1 MATYVT
7 SDAHGHLRAL
17 DRALELAQPSA
28 EDRIVVLGDMVD
40 RGPDP
45 VGVLELVRS
54 LPGAHVL
61 LGNHERML
69 LDTIAADNET
79 DTLMWHMN
87 GGYTT
92 AEGLDALPQERYIDL
107 VEWIA
112 GLPAYHVVSVPDL
125 RLSAPVG
132 AERAYVLCH
141 AGIDAPRLRARL
153 GSAGVEPDAAGG
165 FGQASVGAL
174 ASAMANQSLEDLLWI
189 REPFWSAPTGLV
201 GLDGAGPIVVAGH
214 TPSILLG
221 GYAEMMSGT
230 GADEELRG
238 VMVEVGACRDT
249 GGVAD
254 RIDIDCSAAAGAPS
268 GRVGIM
274 RLEDRRVWL
283 ADVEEGE

>member
-17 DRALELAQPSA
+17 DRALELAQPSD

-69 LDTIAADNET
+69 LDTIAADNEA

-87 GGYTT
+87 GGFTT
-92 AEGLDALPQERYIDL
+92 AEGLDALPQERYVDL

-112 GLPAYHVVSVPDL
+112 GLPAYHVASVPDL
-125 RLSAPVG
+125 RPSAPVG

-141 AGIDAPRLRARL
+141 AGIDAPRLRASL

-174 ASAMANQSLEDLLWI
+174 ASAMADQSLEDLLWI
-189 REPFWSAPTGLV
+189 REPFWSTPTGLV

-254 RIDIDCSAAAGAPS
+254 RIDIDCSAAADAPS

>member
-45 VGVLELVRS
+45 VGVLDLVRS

-69 LDTIAADNET
+69 LDTIAADNEA

-87 GGYTT
+87 GGFTT

-107 VEWIA
+107 IEWIA
-112 GLPAYHVVSVPDL
+112 GLAAYDVVSVPDL
-125 RLSAPVG
+125 RPSAPVG
-132 AERAYVLCH
+132 AERTYVLCH
-141 AGIDAPRLRARL
+141 AGIDAPRLRASL
-153 GSAGVEPDAAGG
+153 EAAGVVPGIAGG
-165 FGQASVGAL
+165 FGQVSVGAL
-174 ASAMANQSLEDLLWI
+174 VGAMAEQTLEDLLWI
-189 REPFWSAPTGLV
+189 REPFWGAPTGLV
-201 GLDGAGPIVVAGH
+201 GLDGSGPIVVAGH

-221 GYAEMMSGT
+221 SYATMMTGT
-230 GADEELRG
+230 GADGELRG